1 MQHHLEIEDRADRQP
16 WRTSFR
22 TTVRCERAVLCL
34 VLAVL
39 LSSSVAY
46 GQSSAASI
54 TPIAGSPNSAYV
66 NNVFAGQVFQQRG
79 DGSANVAT
87 NFNFDPLNPGYQDSP
102 ALRVQ
107 GKPFSLAFWYRSTQ
121 TGPFRLLW
129 ENGEVFANTGYVVG
143 LHNGYMAIEELNGD
157 PTCPFTPTPTHTDW
171 LHGSTATN
179 DGNWHHAAFVADRD
193 NAAGAD
199 TAHTYVYKDGV
210 LDGTLPYCDPADN
223 TLNSSNHWYGI
234 GRNSPEFDYAGDV
247 DHFTTWVGVA
257 LSEDEVNDHMNGGT
271 PHYSNVGVWY
281 EFENADGQRV
291 PDLGPNHYDG
301 RVSPDTTPLVGPGPA
316 FEALVQDDAGNPV
329 SNLEVSFTAPEYGA
343 SGTFTGGLHVATATT
358 DASGI
363 AIPPTFTANGIAGL
377 YSVKAGVAG
386 VWPRAHFWLRNLRYP
401 TTTTIAASPMTSIFG
416 DPVTFTATVTSS
428 GGPLPTGTVKFRKG
442 PHVLGIGTLDGAG
455 QATFTTSTLPAGND
469 NVFAV
474 YGGDSNSS
482 KSTSTSVTVVV
493 TRRPTTTVVVSSP
506 NPSLVWHRV
515 TFTVTVSSPLGG
527 PTSGIVVLEDG
538 HRPLAFAFLNGSG
551 QAVFSIAGLRIGQHS
566 ITARYNGDD
575 GHASSSSAPV
585 TQIVH

>member
-1 MQHHLEIEDRADRQP
+1 MQHHLEIEDWADRQP
-16 WRTSFR
+16 WRTHLR
-22 TTVRCERAVLCL
+22 TSVRCERAVLCL
-34 VLAVL
+34 ILTVL

-79 DGSANVAT
+79 NGTANVAT
-87 NFNFDPLNPGYQDSP
+87 NYDFVNNAFQDSP
-102 ALRVQ
+102 GLRVH
-107 GKPFSLAFWYRSTQ
+107 GKAFSVAFWYRSTQ
-121 TGPFRLLW
+121 TDPFRLLW
-129 ENGEVFANTGYVVG
+129 ENGEVGANTGYVVG
-143 LHNGYMAIEELNGD
+143 LHNGYIAIEELNASSS
-157 PTCPFTPTPTHTDW
+157 CSFTDW

-199 TAHTYVYKDGV
+199 TAHTYVYTDGV

-223 TLNSSNHWYGI
+223 ISAPTNQWYGI
-234 GRNSPEFDYAGDV
+234 GRNSPEFDFAGDV

-257 LSEDEVNDHMNGGT
+257 LSADEVNDHMNGGT
-271 PHYSNVGVWY
+271 PQYNNVGVWY
-281 EFENADGQRV
+281 EFENAVGQRV

-301 RVSPDTTPLVGPGPA
+301 HVSPDTAPLVGPGPA
-316 FEALVQDDAGNPV
+316 FEALVQDAVGNPV
-329 SNLEVSFTAPEYGA
+329 PNLEVSFTAPESGA
-343 SGTFTGGLHVATATT
+343 SGTFTGGLHVVTATT

-363 AIPPTFTANGIAGL
+363 AISPTFTANGTAGW
-377 YSVKAGVAG
+377 YAITAKVAD
-386 VWPRAHFWLRNLRYP
+386 VSTPATFWLKNLRYP
-401 TTTTIAASPMTSIFG
+401 TTTTITASPMTSIFG
-416 DPVTFTATVTSS
+416 EPVTFTATVTSS
-428 GGPLPTGTVKFRKG
+428 GGPIPTGTVMFKKG
-442 PHVLGIGTLDGAG
+442 FHVLGAGTLDGAG
-455 QATFTTSTLPAGND
+455 QATVVISTLPAGHD
-469 NVFAV
+469 DVFAA

-482 KSTSTSVTVVV
+482 RSTSTSVTVVV
-493 TRRPTTTVVVSSP
+493 ARRPTTTVVVSSP

-538 HRPLAFAFLNGSG
+538 HRPQAFAFLNGSG
-551 QAVFSIAGLRIGQHS
+551 QAVFSIARLRIGKHS
-566 ITARYNGDD
+566 ITARYFGDD